1 MFKVQCSKFNVKMR
15 KRFRKAKQRRDEKIA
30 RHTAGLLSKLLEKAR
45 LRERID
51 KANRLAVSHRTGT
64 LCWTVGLL
72 SFFLAIGVVMT
83 VNDFNRSREEAQQAD
98 ALHLD
103 GIANV
108 RPMFDGFH
116 RIQNAKDYQNGQ
128 VNGMIGDGQRLKR
141 DLDSLVAMPYK
152 THDDSAKIIIKYHQ
166 LEYIVKQI
174 KKEKHETE

>member
-1 MFKVQCSKFNVKMR
+1 MR
-15 KRFRKAKQRRDEKIA
+15 KRFRKAKQKRDEQIA
-30 RHTAGLLSKLLEKAR
+30 RHTAGLLRKLLEKAR

-51 KANRLAVSHRTGT
+51 QANRWAACHRKGT

-72 SFFLAIGVVMT
+72 SLSLLIGIMMT
-83 VNDFNRSREEAQQAD
+83 VSEFNRSEDTQQSSG
-98 ALHLD
+98 LQLD

-116 RIQNAKDYQNGQ
+116 RIQNAKNYQDGQ
-128 VNGMIGDGQRLKR
+128 LGGMISDGQRLKR
-141 DLDSLVAMPYK
+141 ELDSLVAMPYK
-152 THDDSAKIIIKYHQ
+152 THDDSATIIVKYHQ

>member
-1 MFKVQCSKFNVKMR
+1 MR
-15 KRFRKAKQRRDEKIA
+15 KRFRKAKQKRDEQIA
-30 RHTAGLLSKLLEKAR
+30 RHAAGLLSKFLEKVR

-51 KANRLAVSHRTGT
+51 QANRWAACHRKGT

-72 SFFLAIGVVMT
+72 SLSLLIGIMMT
-83 VNDFNRSREEAQQAD
+83 VSEFNRTDEEVTQQSD

-108 RPMFDGFH
+108 RPMFDGFR
-116 RIQNAKDYQNGQ
+116 RIQNAKNYQDGQ
-128 VNGMIGDGQRLKR
+128 VDGMISDGQRLKR
-141 DLDSLVAMPYK
+141 ELDSLIAMPYK
-152 THDDSAKIIIKYHQ
+152 THDDSAAIIVKYHQ